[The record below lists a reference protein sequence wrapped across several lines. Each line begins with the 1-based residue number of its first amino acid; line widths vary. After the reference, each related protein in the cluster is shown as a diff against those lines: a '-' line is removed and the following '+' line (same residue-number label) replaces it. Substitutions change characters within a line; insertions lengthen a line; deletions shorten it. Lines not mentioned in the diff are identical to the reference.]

1 MRHPAHSWN
10 PLTLALLASVWV
22 AVLPNWPLWRA
33 LAALPEIA
41 SVRGAV
47 FVFGFGVMIAALTAA
62 LLALTA
68 WRLTV
73 KPAISVV
80 VLAAALGA
88 HFMASYG
95 VVIDSTMLT
104 SVLQTDPA
112 EVRDLLTARFAV
124 SLLVLAGMPLAWV
137 WTRRVAPLRM
147 AAQLGRNAFATL
159 AGLALL
165 LTLILALFADLS
177 ATMRSHPTMRYLI
190 NPLNSFYAVADLA
203 FVHRAQPSGPPTPIG
218 LDAHITP
225 RAAGADPSK
234 PSKPPLL
241 LLVIGE
247 TARADHF
254 ALNGYAR
261 ATNPELAQRNALSFR
276 AVSSCGTS
284 TAASLPC
291 MFSHLGKAG
300 FEARQH
306 ESENLLDLV
315 QRAGMA
321 VLWVENQAGCK
332 GLCDRIPN
340 ASAHDAAVLSPA
352 PDSPASSSRHA
363 SAKPFRATQASIERA
378 ASLKALCADGECLDE
393 ALLVG
398 LDARIAA
405 LPANARARGV
415 LVVLHTMGS
424 HGPAYFKRS
433 PAGRK
438 PFLPECTTS
447 ALQQCER
454 AALVNA
460 YDNSIVYTDHV
471 LAAALDWLSARRA
484 EHATALLYVSD
495 HGESLGENNLYL
507 HGLPYALAPREQ
519 THVPMLLWQ
528 GDWGAAGGGAAKVPV
543 PAAPA
548 AAASAFAAPD
558 SRACL
563 TGQLDA
569 VLTHDHLFHSVL
581 GLLGVQAREYKPALD
596 AFAVCRNAARTTR

>member
-1 MRHPAHSWN
+1 MTQPAAQRAWN
-10 PLTLALLASVWV
+10 PLTLAAVAGVWV
-22 AVLPNWPLWRA
+22 AALPNWPLWRA
-33 LAALPEIA
+33 LAALPEMA
-41 SVRGAV
+41 SVRGTV
-47 FVFGFGVMIAALTAA
+47 FMFGFGVMISALIAA

-80 VLAAALGA
+80 VLTAAVGA
-88 HFMASYG
+88 HFMSSYG

-104 SVLQTDPA
+104 SVLQTDRA

-124 SLLVLAGMPLAWV
+124 SVLMLAGVPLLWV
-137 WTRRVAPLRM
+137 WTRRVAALRTV
-147 AAQLGRNAFATL
+147 AQFGRNAL
-159 AGLALL
+159 AALVGLALVVVL
-165 LTLILALFADLS
+165 VLALFADLS
-177 ATMRSHPTMRYLI
+177 ATMRGHPTMRYLI
-190 NPLNSFYAVADLA
+190 NPLNSFYALADLA
-203 FVHRAQPSGPPTPIG
+203 FAHRANASGPPAPIG
-218 LDAHITP
+218 LDVHLAP
-225 RAAGADPSK
+225 RAAGT
-234 PSKPPLL
+234 KPPLL

-261 ATNPELAQRNALSFR
+261 ATNPELAQRNVLSFR
-276 AVSSCGTS
+276 KVRSCGTS

-291 MFSHLGKAG
+291 MFSHLGKTD

-306 ESENLLDLV
+306 DHENLLDLV

-332 GLCDRIPN
+332 GVCDRVPN
-340 ASAHDAAVLSPA
+340 ATLHDELRAGGSASASAGGSASPSATA
-352 PDSPASSSRHA
+352 PPRP
-363 SAKPFRATQASIERA
+363 SAKPPRA
-378 ASLKALCADGECLDE
+378 ASDRAQLAALCADGECLDE
-393 ALLVG
+393 ALLIG
-398 LDARIAA
+398 IDARIAA
-405 LPANARARGV
+405 LPAAARARGV

-460 YDNSIVYTDHV
+460 YDNSIAYTDHV
-471 LAAALDWLSARRA
+471 LSGALDWLAARRA
-484 EHATALLYVSD
+484 GHATALLYVSD

-507 HGLPYALAPREQ
+507 HGLPFALAPREQ

-528 GDWGAAGGGAAKVPV
+528 GEWGAAAGAAAGATNGGATL
-543 PAAPA
+543 
-548 AAASAFAAPD
+548 D

-581 GLLGVQAREYKPALD
+581 GLLGVQASEYKPALD
-596 AFAVCRNAARTTR
+596 AFADCRTPL